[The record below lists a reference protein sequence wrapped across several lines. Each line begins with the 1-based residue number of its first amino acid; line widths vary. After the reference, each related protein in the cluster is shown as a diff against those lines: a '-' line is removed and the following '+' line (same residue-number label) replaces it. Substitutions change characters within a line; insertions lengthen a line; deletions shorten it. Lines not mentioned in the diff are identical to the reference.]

1 MPPAAKPSAAA
12 QTQAADVLEA
22 WLKRQPG
29 QKVLLTQIC
38 QFYNQYAAAG
48 QTVRS
53 KGIRPFAAKY
63 GKRFQVTGK
72 SHSMAIRA
80 TSSHHAGDE
89 ERRYDQDGQQ
99 YTKVEFI
106 GEYGGTLEWE
116 LAEPELQTTPPMPA
130 APEPPEVPDP
140 LATSTPPAFLDDQMP
155 TENVSLISHTHG
167 RARRSERSIAR
178 LELQAAVKHGRK
190 EPAHP
195 SAQGRSRWRYTH
207 NGVVYVTDA
216 SSRHEITSWRDDG
229 QDMPVEVY
237 EPGVYGAHVVLIV
250 DASGSMRETD
260 VEGYASRTAAVYEC
274 LARDLVQPQGT
285 VGFQSHYGNAVVSL
299 IEMSDQAHVLKQQA
313 PMDNMFA
320 DYLRHRA
327 TSRARSHGNYLPAL
341 AKATEL
347 LADSR
352 QDARLF
358 LLFLSDGAPSD
369 HNAMTCSHGSRVWSH
384 DPSVK
389 PDGSGKHPLRPCD
402 HVGNSD
408 VCRQEVKALLKK
420 ECCERVTQLGVRF
433 GRERVVVATVAFGD
447 PKGNYSM
454 LKDMAKQLPRG
465 SFHKLG
471 VDASA
476 LRTAFSS
483 LSSSLTSLRT
493 ESAGGSAL
501 TLRQVQVACDSNAQ
515 HRASLLVEG
524 DGWEISTEVTKFEY
538 STEYQCLQP
547 VPMDAIGIAY
557 RTTSF
562 AQGAERFTHRGSE
575 VAHSPQELAISSR
588 VCVSGLQNKPQHNG
602 ITGRVVGRQG
612 ERWQVELST
621 GEELALRSANLQVP
635 PRCVRKGHWLVTKFS
650 RHEELLHEISFHET
664 FCRLHEE
671 ARALAAQFNKQLH
684 GQLSAFSIR
693 FVRCCVY
700 DAVFSGRRLS
710 LLAEQEL
717 EGVYLKYNNNA
728 GTVRTTKPRVS
739 TDSSEPLGM
748 ILEEQDE
755 LDEDAALPEPIE
767 APQCFS
773 HFSFVA
779 SGHQKLICDLQ
790 GTWNAT
796 DGYLFTDPVM
806 HRISLNKHD
815 NGATDKG
822 LLGIERFFGSHT
834 CGPLCTRLGLPLP
847 DQCIELAQDKLRRL
861 ELQKQQ
867 EEQQARAEQRSRQL
881 AVEAQH
887 QEELRKQG
895 AERVSHLLELQ
906 KQRAA
911 AALEQFLSK
920 EREQHAERMQEQRMR
935 EHYQQSQ
942 ERLRQQRELHHRM
955 LENNLKQQAQQQQQQ
970 QQQQQP
976 EGCVII

>member
-63 GKRFQVTGK
+63 GQRFQVTGK
-72 SHSMAIRA
+72 CHSMAIRA

-89 ERRYDQDGQQ
+89 EQRYDQDGQQ

-116 LAEPELQTTPPMPA
+116 LAEPELQTTPPMLVA
-130 APEPPEVPDP
+130 PDP

-155 TENVSLISHTHG
+155 TENVLLISHTHG
-167 RARRSERSIAR
+167 RARRSERSISR

-207 NGVVYVTDA
+207 SGVVYVTDA

-229 QDMPVEVY
+229 QDMPVEMY

-274 LARDLVQPQGT
+274 LARELVQPQGT

-347 LADSR
+347 LAHSR

-389 PDGSGKHPLRPCD
+389 PDGSGKHPLCPCD
-402 HVGNSD
+402 HVSNSD

-493 ESAGGSAL
+493 ESAGGSVL

-524 DGWEISTEVTKFEY
+524 DGWEVSTEVTKLEY
-538 STEYQCLQP
+538 STEHQGLRT

-557 RTTSF
+557 WKTPF
-562 AQGAERFTHRGSE
+562 AQGAERLAHRGSE

-612 ERWQVELST
+612 ERWQVELSN

-650 RHEELLHEISFHET
+650 RHAELLNEISFHET

-671 ARALAAQFNKQLH
+671 ARALAAQFNEQLH

-700 DAVFSGRRLS
+700 DAVVSGRRHR

-739 TDSSEPLGM
+739 TDASEPLGM

-796 DGYLFTDPVM
+796 DGYLFTDPVL
-806 HRISLNKHD
+806 HHISLNKHD

-822 LLGIERFFGSHT
+822 LLGIEKFFGSHT

-867 EEQQARAEQRSRQL
+867 EEQQARAEQR
-881 AVEAQH
+881 
-887 QEELRKQG
+887 
-895 AERVSHLLELQ
+895 LLELK

-911 AALEQFLSK
+911 AALEQLSK

-942 ERLRQQRELHHRM
+942 ERLRQQRELHQRM
-955 LENNLKQQAQQQQQQ
+955 LENDLRQQEQQQHQH
-970 QQQQQP
+970 QQQP
-976 EGCVII
+976 GGCVII

>member
-1 MPPAAKPSAAA
+1 MPPAAKPTPAAKPPLPCLATSAMPPAAKPSAAA

-63 GKRFQVTGK
+63 GQRFQVTGK
-72 SHSMAIRA
+72 CHSMAIRA

-116 LAEPELQTTPPMPA
+116 LAEPELQTTPPMLVA
-130 APEPPEVPDP
+130 PDP

-155 TENVSLISHTHG
+155 TENVLLISHTHG
-167 RARRSERSIAR
+167 RARRSERSISR

-207 NGVVYVTDA
+207 SGVVYVTDA

-229 QDMPVEVY
+229 QDMPVEMY

-274 LARDLVQPQGT
+274 LARELVQPQGT

-347 LADSR
+347 LAHSR

-389 PDGSGKHPLRPCD
+389 PDGSGKHPLCPCD
-402 HVGNSD
+402 HVSNSD

-493 ESAGGSAL
+493 ESAGGSVL

-524 DGWEISTEVTKFEY
+524 DGWEVSTEVTKLEY
-538 STEYQCLQP
+538 STEHQGLRT

-557 RTTSF
+557 WKTPF
-562 AQGAERFTHRGSE
+562 AQGAERLAHRGSE

-612 ERWQVELST
+612 ERWQVELSN

-650 RHEELLHEISFHET
+650 RHAELLNEISFHET

-671 ARALAAQFNKQLH
+671 ARALAAQFNEQLH

-700 DAVFSGRRLS
+700 DAVVSGRRHR

-739 TDSSEPLGM
+739 TDASEPLGM

-796 DGYLFTDPVM
+796 DGYLFTDPVL
-806 HRISLNKHD
+806 HHISLNKHD

-822 LLGIERFFGSHT
+822 LLGIEKFFGSHT

-847 DQCIELAQDKLRRL
+847 DKCIELAQDKLRRL

-867 EEQQARAEQRSRQL
+867 EEQQARAEQR
-881 AVEAQH
+881 
-887 QEELRKQG
+887 
-895 AERVSHLLELQ
+895 LLELK

-911 AALEQFLSK
+911 AALEQLSK

-942 ERLRQQRELHHRM
+942 ERLRQQRELHQRM
-955 LENNLKQQAQQQQQQ
+955 LENDLRQQEQQQHQH
-970 QQQQQP
+970 QQQP
-976 EGCVII
+976 GGCVII